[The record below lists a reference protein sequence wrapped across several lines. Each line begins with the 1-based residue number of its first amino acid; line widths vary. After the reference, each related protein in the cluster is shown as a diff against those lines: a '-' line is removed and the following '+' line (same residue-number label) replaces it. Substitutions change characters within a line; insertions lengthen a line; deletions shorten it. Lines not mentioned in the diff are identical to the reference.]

1 MDDGCSELRSLA
13 SRHSLQPPRHLWVHP
28 TSSTKSD
35 LTEQPPRLL
44 APADGMSGVP
54 GSLLNVTVVLTWNNC
69 RAVRGS
75 HAGGSFSWNS
85 ALGATS
91 KPAHQVSRSWMGITA
106 RTQGQAT
113 PCPTHAP
120 TTPTSKMPPC
130 QPHGGH
136 SRTRSQEMSHPRGAL
151 HIRTRSRH
159 NLQHLQVRVKQ
170 EDCLGSDAW
179 GVSSLP
185 RAQEAAPFAVR
196 NAFSGKFPAMCSG
209 WCINN
214 SAHRRP
220 PVLPGPCALPI
231 PSSPDSY
238 TAAKKEPLC

>member
-35 LTEQPPRLL
+35 LTEQPPRLS
-44 APADGMSGVP
+44 APADGVSGVP

-75 HAGGSFSWNS
+75 HVGGSFSWNS

-159 NLQHLQVRVKQ
+159 NL
-170 EDCLGSDAW
+170 
-179 GVSSLP
+179 
-185 RAQEAAPFAVR
+185 
-196 NAFSGKFPAMCSG
+196 
-209 WCINN
+209 
-214 SAHRRP
+214 
-220 PVLPGPCALPI
+220 
-231 PSSPDSY
+231 
-238 TAAKKEPLC
+238 